1 MNNNFLDKK
10 DLFATFIGSSMYPTL
25 KEPEVIKLKPYED
38 GKIRVGDV
46 IFFLPPGKDKSVI
59 HRVIKITNKGIKTRG
74 DNNSLDDDYFLQMK
88 DIKGQVISVIK
99 NDKERKIY
107 GGFIGIIIGKWLHYR
122 KLFFRVFSKPFRPFY
137 RLLLKNNVIAALLPF
152 QPKILGFQSD
162 GQRFFKISLGNRIIG
177 RYGFKKQNGIL
188 NPFFRLAVDSK
199 KIRSSC
205 SALLEHNPR

>member
-1 MNNNFLDKK
+1 MSNNFLDKK

-25 KEPEVIKLKPYED
+25 KEPEIIELKPYENR
-38 GKIRVGDV
+38 KIYVGDV
-46 IFFLPPGKDKSVI
+46 IFFLPPKKDKSVI
-59 HRVIKITNKGIKTRG
+59 HRVIKITDKGIKTRG

-107 GGFIGIIIGKWLHYR
+107 GGFIGNLIGKYLHYR

-137 RLLLKNNVIAALLPF
+137 RLLLKNNVIAVIMPV
-152 QPKILGFQSD
+152 QPKILSFQAD
-162 GQRFFKISLGNRIIG
+162 GQRFFKIALGRRIIG
-177 RYGFKKQNGIL
+177 RYGFRKQNGIL
-188 NPFFRLAVDSK
+188 NPFFRLTVDFK
-199 KIRSSC
+199 KIRSNC